1 MDLQKHGSDVTHVLD
16 SDITHILDSKST
28 TKEDDW
34 TRRGKPFVSEIKDHC
49 FFFFLLHLSC
59 THLSC
64 LYRANILKFVIL
76 YGYG

>member
-1 MDLQKHGSDVTHVLD
+1 MDLQKHGSDITHVLD

-49 FFFFLLHLSC
+49 FFFPTS
-59 THLSC
+59 
-64 LYRANILKFVIL
+64 FVMYSSELFIQSK
-76 YGYG
+76 YT